1 MKSLIL
7 ISVILAG
14 IGFAACKT
22 TPTPSAS
29 VPPPEQK
36 KPETTDTRPSTPS
49 ESTESAQPGAQK
61 KSETSQKTSKEASGS
76 QPQDSKHTSQK
87 SQTAS
92 EGAAQTPSEKS
103 ASKESAQPGAQQKS
117 KTSQKTS
124 KEASGSQ
131 PQNAKP
137 ASQKEQVASVGE
149 TQTRPAKA
157 GQKSSES
164 GTTRP
169 QTTQSKLEKARDDL
183 RVSQATEKR
192 IAAEL
197 EKLKQSGNASAEDIR
212 NYEAY
217 HERVQAM
224 VTENRKIVEK
234 MEAAQARHSSAPKDS
249 QATASGESEKQPDP
263 SIPEEQTQDPVA
275 ALDRQLSASL
285 GEFDTMLLKEMET
298 IETESAEKMRDLA
311 QEAAAAAKRLKE
323 KGVDL
328 GSDESEST
336 DDGSEQGKQGD
347 QGEEGQQGKAGE
359 KDASSQGKGSQT
371 KQGSDD
377 DAVASRDQSKGSGSG
392 PTGDRGSRYSKKDD
406 DIVARQLREAAEK
419 ETDPELK
426 EKLWKEYEDYRRNTQ

>member
-29 VPPPEQK
+29 VPPPKQEK
-36 KPETTDTRPSTPS
+36 SETTETQPSAPS
-49 ESTESAQPGAQK
+49 ESTESAQPGSQK
-61 KSETSQKTSKEASGS
+61 KSETSQKTSPEASGS
-76 QPQDSKHTSQK
+76 QPQDAKPTSQK
-87 SQTAS
+87 DQT
-92 EGAAQTPSEKS
+92 
-103 ASKESAQPGAQQKS
+103 
-117 KTSQKTS
+117 
-124 KEASGSQ
+124 
-131 PQNAKP
+131 
-137 ASQKEQVASVGE
+137 ASVGE
-149 TQTRPAKA
+149 TQTRPGKA
-157 GQKSSES
+157 DQKIGET
-164 GTTRP
+164 GAARP

-224 VTENRKIVEK
+224 VAENRKIVEK
-234 MEAAQARHSSAPKDS
+234 MEAAQARHSAAPKGS
-249 QATASGESEKQPDP
+249 QTATSGDTEKRSDP
-263 SIPEEQTQDPVA
+263 SIPEEQTQDQVA
-275 ALDRQLSASL
+275 ALDRELSASL
-285 GEFDTMLLKEMET
+285 GEFDAILLKEMET
-298 IETESAEKMRDLA
+298 IETESAAKMRDLA

-328 GSDESEST
+328 GSDKSEST
-336 DDGSEQGKQGD
+336 DEGSKQGE
-347 QGEEGQQGKAGE
+347 QGEEGQEGKDGE
-359 KDASSQGKGSQT
+359 KDASSKEKGSQT

-377 DAVASRDQSKGSGSG
+377 DAVATRDQSKGGGSG
-392 PTGDRGSRYSKKDD
+392 PTGDRGSRYSKEDD
-406 DIVARQLREAAEK
+406 DIVARQLREAAEN

-426 EKLWKEYEDYRRNTQ
+426 EKLWKEYEEYRRNTQ